1 MTATRL
7 PEDLAQEHYSAYL
20 KAVAAIEYYCEETG
34 EDELDPE
41 SVIQNT
47 FLLLA
52 WAYMDFCGIST
63 TAEITEIAMDVYCYL
78 NDDVTDWITDLTTE
92 EKKDNYN
99 EIMSHLV
106 EDGYSHNDFWDLVK
120 QVLSMCEDYDADHEE
135 GSESDLNEALADFAY
150 LLIVQDGYITKKE
163 RAFFRRFGYGDLEDF
178 GDLGSLLP
186 AMSEPASPLTGDA
199 LLQRVKELGDISK
212 EELVRAC
219 GYVGTRADGSE
230 RVNFTAFYEAL
241 LNAKG
246 QSLDSTDETQIKRNG
261 GKDNKSR
268 DSIDGLIN
276 KLEGL
281 IGLSSAKAEIKQI
294 IQLCRLEQERIELGI
309 NRNRPSLHMVFT
321 GKPGT
326 GKTTVARIVGEIM
339 SCLGWLSK
347 GHFIEVSRNELVS
360 MYRGATASKTA
371 EVLEEALGG
380 VLFIDEAYTL
390 MGTSSGGF
398 KESDPYG
405 QEAIDTILAFMENH
419 RDDLVVIAAGYQ
431 TEMNSFIHSNP
442 GLQSRFTRFIDFPD
456 FSISE
461 LAELYREL
469 ATKQGFTLSK
479 DCSDRLKDLMEEVV
493 QGSGKGFGN
502 GRTVRNLFEKSLAL
516 QSSRLAGKS
525 SRSSTELM
533 RIEEID
539 LPFMQPEQQAKK
551 DGVSPLDQLN
561 ALVGISEAK
570 EQMKTLLNIMNV
582 QQLKKAAGMPIPS
595 LSNHFVFAGNPG
607 TGKTTVARIMAAEL
621 YRTGYCTQDK
631 LVEVSRPDLVAP
643 YLGQT
648 ALKTKQ
654 VIESALGGVLFI
666 DEAYALIEKHTN
678 TNGYG
683 EEVINTLLKLMEDY
697 RDRLV
702 VIVAG
707 YHDEMEI
714 FLDSNPGLRSR
725 FNHFITFQD
734 YQMKEL
740 VLMLMKMFDSH
751 GLTLDENAKQSIHH
765 AIEKMMLTE
774 GERFANGRSIRNL
787 FDKIQ
792 ACQAN
797 RLMNKT
803 SQPSLAELGTI
814 SPSDIDNA
822 VGRSIFE

>member
-7 PEDLAQEHYSAYL
+7 PVDLARKHYRAYL
-20 KAVAAIEYYCEETG
+20 KAVSAIEYYCEETG

-63 TAEITEIAMDVYCYL
+63 NAEITEIAMDVYCYL
-78 NDDVTDWITDLTTE
+78 NDDVTDWIDDLTTE

-120 QVLSMCEDYDADHEE
+120 QVLSMCEDYDADCEE
-135 GSESDLNEALADFAY
+135 DSESDLNEALADFAY
-150 LLIVQDGYITKKE
+150 LLIAQDGYITEKE
-163 RAFFRRFGYGDLEDF
+163 RSFYRRFGLGDLD
-178 GDLGSLLP
+178 GLLP
-186 AMSEPASPLTGDA
+186 AISESAIPLTGDA
-199 LLQRVKELGDISK
+199 LLQRVKELGGISK
-212 EELVRAC
+212 VELVRAC
-219 GYVGTRADGSE
+219 GYAGTRADGSE
-230 RVNFTAFYEAL
+230 RVNFTAFREAL

-246 QSLDSTDETQIKRNG
+246 LSFDSMDETLIKRNG

-268 DSIDGLIN
+268 DSIDDLIN

-281 IGLSSAKAEIKQI
+281 IGLSSAKAEINEI

-321 GKPGT
+321 GNPGT

-371 EVLEEALGG
+371 EVLEKALGG

-390 MGTSSGGF
+390 MGTNSGGF

-431 TEMNSFIHSNP
+431 TEINSFIHSNP

-493 QGSGKGFGN
+493 QSSGKGFGN

-516 QSSRLAGKS
+516 QSSRLADKS

-533 RIEEID
+533 RIEAID
-539 LPFMQPEQQAKK
+539 LPFMQSEQQAKK

-648 ALKTKQ
+648 AIKTKQ

-697 RDRLV
+697 RDELV

-707 YHDEMEI
+707 YHDEMGV

-734 YQMKEL
+734 YQVDEL

-751 GLTLDENAKQSIHH
+751 GLTLDENANESAYQ
-765 AIEKMMLTE
+765 AIEKMILAE

-797 RLMNKT
+797 RLMGKA
-803 SQPSLAELGTI
+803 SQPSLAELSTI
-814 SPSDIDNA
+814 SSSDIDNA
-822 VGRSIFE
+822 IGKPIFE